1 MVGTAVRNRNPP
13 ATIHHP
19 RPCRLAPDGGLVGDV
34 VREVDAAVVAPGG
47 AAHVARGL
55 GPDGVDAG
63 LVPVGHVG
71 HRVPAGL
78 AAVLEERGELRRR
91 QGPARA
97 GLGAG
102 AGVELAGTTHGRPG
116 APRRVGRGA
125 DVRAGGVAGGG
136 RGVRRGDHGVRPRE
150 VRIGASGVRRR
161 HRGIGRHRRG
171 QLTAAPRHG
180 AEREEKNAEK
190 PQSLV
195 HLALQGVGVK
205 VRRDAGPFEFRA
217 EARHL
222 RRAYTLRP
230 TLARILIFVN
240 IS

>member
-1 MVGTAVRNRNPP
+1 M
-13 ATIHHP
+13 
-19 RPCRLAPDGGLVGDV
+19 
-34 VREVDAAVVAPGG
+34 DAAVVAPGG
-47 AAHVARGL
+47 AAHVACRFR
-55 GPDGVDAG
+55 PDGVDAG
-63 LVPVGHVG
+63 LAHLPLIVF
-71 HRVPAGL
+71 RVPISG

-91 QGPARA
+91 QGPAGA

-116 APRRVGRGA
+116 APRLVGRDA

-150 VRIGASGVRRR
+150 VRIGASGIRRR

-171 QLTAAPRHG
+171 QLTAAPRDG

-230 TLARILIFVN
+230 TLARIPIFVK

>member
-1 MVGTAVRNRNPP
+1 M
-13 ATIHHP
+13 
-19 RPCRLAPDGGLVGDV
+19 
-34 VREVDAAVVAPGG
+34 DAAVVAPGG

-63 LVPVGHVG
+63 LIPLRHVG

-78 AAVLEERGELRRR
+78 AAVVEQRAELRRR
-91 QGPARA
+91 QGPAGA
-97 GLGAG
+97 GLGAS
-102 AGVELAGTTHGRPG
+102 AGIELAGATHGRARAPG
-116 APRRVGRGA
+116 RVRRGA
-125 DVRAGGVAGGG
+125 DVPAGAVVGGG
-136 RGVRRGDHGVRPRE
+136 RGVRRGDHGVRPGE
-150 VRIGASGVRRR
+150 VRIGASGVSRR
-161 HRGIGRHRRG
+161 HRGVGRHRRG

-190 PQSLV
+190 HTNLV

-222 RRAYTLRP
+222 RRAYTLRH
-230 TLARILIFVN
+230 TLARILNFVK